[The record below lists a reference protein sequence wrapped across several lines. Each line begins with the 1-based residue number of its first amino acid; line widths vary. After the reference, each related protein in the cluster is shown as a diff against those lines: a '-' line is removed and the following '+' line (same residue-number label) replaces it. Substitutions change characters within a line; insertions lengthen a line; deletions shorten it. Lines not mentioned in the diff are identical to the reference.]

1 MLSANTIG
9 GRRWTDGKVFYPMF
23 RRPPSITRCSTCAGF
38 FWVLDA
44 KAIGE
49 IDSFADEPENIPS
62 EWRDAKHI
70 RELSEQEYL
79 EAIEAGMAG
88 NRHEELNL
96 RIRAWWAGNDSLR
109 KNAESDAAQSPFLH
123 SSESREN
130 LERIVDLLNTGNP
143 DEHLMKA
150 EALRELGRF
159 GEALQ
164 VLSAVFPGQLTEPAN
179 YIRRLAEEHDPLVT
193 EFPVVDD

>member
-1 MLSANTIG
+1 MKTSNVA
-9 GRRWTDGKVFYPMF
+9 
-23 RRPPSITRCSTCAGF
+23 
-38 FWVLDA
+38 
-44 KAIGE
+44 
-49 IDSFADEPENIPS
+49 FADELENIPNK
-62 EWRDAKHI
+62 WKDAKHI

-79 EAIEAGMAG
+79 EAIEMGMAR
-88 NRHEELNL
+88 NRREELHL

-109 KNAESDAAQSPFLH
+109 GNTESDVIRSPFSP

-130 LERIVDLLNTGNP
+130 LERIVDLLNTAEP
-143 DEHLMKA
+143 EEHLTKA

-164 VLSAVFPGQLTEPAN
+164 VLSAVFLGQCTDPAN
-179 YIRRLAEEHDPLVT
+179 FIRRLAEEYAPLVT